1 MTTLKDVQQKL
12 DGANSILKEAK
23 DFLIGFITASMRY
36 YDSGELKKLD
46 TLHMDDEESITGVD
60 FRKLSGG
67 RDFTPDNAVD
77 DDQVI
82 VGIFWDPE
90 SGCPMFLKEGDDETE
105 VSILDERFTAD
116 DLLTAAK
123 LVEDWMA

>member
-1 MTTLKDVQQKL
+1 MTLKEIQHKANEANEITKMVKDALIKL
-12 DGANSILKEAK
+12 LTDRMRALEA
-23 DFLIGFITASMRY
+23 DQN
-36 YDSGELKKLD
+36 KLD

-90 SGCPMFLKEGDDETE
+90 SGVPMFIKEGDDEDQ
-105 VSILDERFTAD
+105 VSILDERLTMD
-116 DLLTAAK
+116 DLLEAAK
-123 LVEDWMA
+123 LVEDWAA

>member
-1 MTTLKDVQQKL
+1 MTLKEIQHKANEANEITKMVKDALIKL
-12 DGANSILKEAK
+12 LTDRMRALEA
-23 DFLIGFITASMRY
+23 DQN
-36 YDSGELKKLD
+36 KLD